1 MTATAATPAAT
12 PATGD
17 PEALALLA
25 ELERLDREAL
35 DAALAA
41 LEREASPEALD
52 ALLADLE
59 RGVDLEALLRGMEGG

>member
-1 MTATAATPAAT
+1 MTATAAT

-35 DAALAA
+35 EAALAVM
-41 LEREASPEALD
+41 ERESSPEALD
-52 ALLADLE
+52 ALLAALE
-59 RGVDLEALLRGMEGG
+59 REDRKALDALLGGEGVQSR